1 MTTKPIPNI
10 SCDPESVM
18 KWILILVLVLA
29 FVVSFIA
36 DYQWRRWM
44 DTRKGERQKAA
55 VDDPTRRPDRL

>member
-1 MTTKPIPNI
+1 
-10 SCDPESVM
+10 M